1 MIQIDALPQPEYQPE
16 RVLDALKQAASNE
29 LLTCSLYQQVEAQGA
44 GSATLTQW
52 ARSACDEDWQ
62 HYQALLELID
72 VLENS
77 GIHALS
83 ETAPALSLPQEPES
97 SAHLLNR
104 IEEAEKNTV
113 FCQQL
118 ICALT
123 MGYDYKVFDRV
134 YALLNE
140 NIQHNLQVHQ
150 YRINGE
156 RT

>member
-16 RVLDALKQAASNE
+16 RVVDALKQAAISE
-29 LLTCSLYQQVEAQGA
+29 LVTCALYQQVEANVA
-44 GSATLTQW
+44 DSTMLTQW
-52 ARSACDEDWQ
+52 ARSAYHEDWQ

-72 VLENS
+72 WLENS
-77 GIHALS
+77 GIEAA
-83 ETAPALSLPQEPES
+83 TDAMPALSLPAELA
-97 SAHLLNR
+97 SADLLLNQ

-113 FCQQL
+113 IYQQL
-118 ICALT
+118 ICAMT

-150 YRINGE
+150 YRMNGE
-156 RT
+156 RI